1 MTRPSK
7 TSSRSPLFVLLA
19 SLLIMAGCAAPQ
31 AANNLQQRIEELLRV
46 QQQQSEQLSQL
57 QHQFAALQGQQ
68 PQLPPQPLSPALQPS
83 NPEMPTDLAGTA
95 SLATPASAAETTEIS
110 AASQLYLEAFA
121 AIATGQMPKA
131 QSDFQAFIERFP
143 KHKYVGNANFWLAE
157 ALLAQQKNQRAINVL
172 RAIINNPQQQNKAP
186 AAMARLISY
195 YRANNTVDKAVDML
209 QTLSNKY
216 PESPEFKRLQRVNEP
231 R

>member
-7 TSSRSPLFVLLA
+7 TSSCSPLFVLLA

-31 AANNLQQRIEELLRV
+31 AANDLQQRIEELLKV

-57 QHQFAALQGQQ
+57 QHQLAALQGRQ
-68 PQLPPQPLSPALQPS
+68 PQVPPQPLAPSLQPS
-83 NPEMPTDLAGTA
+83 NPEIPMDLTVTTPV
-95 SLATPASAAETTEIS
+95 ATPPSIEETAEIS
-110 AASQLYLEAFA
+110 AAAQLYLEAFA
-121 AIATGQMPKA
+121 AVATGQMPKA

-143 KHKYVGNANFWLAE
+143 NHKYIGNANFWLAE
-157 ALLAQQKNQRAINVL
+157 TLLAQQKDQRAINVL
-172 RAIINNPQQQNKAP
+172 RAIIDNPQQQNKAP

-195 YRANNTVDKAVDML
+195 YRANNVADKAADML
-209 QTLSNKY
+209 QTLSSKY
-216 PESPEFKRLQRVNEP
+216 PESPEFKRLQRVNKP